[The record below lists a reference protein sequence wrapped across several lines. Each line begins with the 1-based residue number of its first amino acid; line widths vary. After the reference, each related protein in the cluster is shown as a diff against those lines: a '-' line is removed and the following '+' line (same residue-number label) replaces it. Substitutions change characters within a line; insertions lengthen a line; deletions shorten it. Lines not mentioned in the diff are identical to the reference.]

1 MSRKRKITDFF
12 DRIDQSSNKRTA
24 SSPGAP
30 SEHPS
35 KHSGSTSIND
45 SRAEEGSSISKRGT
59 QTQTSSSDAQGAK
72 TRGVKSAYNS
82 NGAKGYHNS
91 SDVNLKNNFSKQ
103 PSKNSINKNN
113 ANRCQCTSNSDIPS
127 TSNKDSA
134 NLESK
139 NRHAEILV
147 LSTFKKIIRTRI
159 SRSSQ
164 TYITSKNNFKSA
176 KKQICTSRNK

>member
-1 MSRKRKITDFF
+1 MGPKRKITDYF

-24 SSPGAP
+24 SSPGGTH
-30 SEHPS
+30 EHPS
-35 KHSGSTSIND
+35 KHSESTSIND

-59 QTQTSSSDAQGAK
+59 QTQTSSSDAQVAK

-82 NGAKGYHNS
+82 NGAKGAHNS

-113 ANRCQCTSNSDIPS
+113 ANRCQCTSNSEIPS

-139 NRHAEILV
+139 HRHAEILF
-147 LSTFKKIIRTRI
+147 LSTFKKIVRTRI
-159 SRSSQ
+159 SRNSQ
-164 TYITSKNNFKSA
+164 IYITSKIISKVQ
-176 KKQICTSRNK
+176 KKANLYLPE